1 MKAIKIYTQVDFD
14 GFAFK
19 QRFHTDHV
27 LSYFVKW
34 YIMIVI
40 KLENRRNKLMKTFCK
55 IGAYVAGAIGVAMLW
70 GIAILTL
77 QQYREDEH
85 MLEDTKAS

>member
-1 MKAIKIYTQVDFD
+1 MKAIKIYTQVGFD

-27 LSYFVKW
+27 LSYFIKW
-34 YIMIVI
+34 YIIKEI
-40 KLENRRNKLMKTFCK
+40 KLDRRNKLMKTFCK

-70 GIAILTL
+70 GVAILTL

>member
-1 MKAIKIYTQVDFD
+1 
-14 GFAFK
+14 
-19 QRFHTDHV
+19 
-27 LSYFVKW
+27 
-34 YIMIVI
+34 
-40 KLENRRNKLMKTFCK
+40 MKTFCK
-55 IGAYVAGAIGVAMLW
+55 IGAYVAGAIGVAMRW